1 MIEKLYRDEFN
12 KAIINKDRQGYMIHL
27 NEEKKR
33 RELEETLKEVK
44 DLKKD
49 VDDIKHM
56 LKLILNGSNKN
67 G

>member
-33 RELEETLKEVK
+33 RELEDTLKEVK